1 MFVLES
7 VSRLFSH
14 ATLEKEPILLE
25 NPTNVSYELFKIYIL
40 IVQCSKHQV
49 CKTVIFT
56 LIQNCLPFSSKS
68 RINFVSN
75 DVFSTQLHID
85 KT

>member
-25 NPTNVSYELFKIYIL
+25 NPINVSYELFKIDIL
-40 IVQCSKHQV
+40 IVQCKHQV

-75 DVFSTQLHID
+75 DVFSMQLHID